1 MRQLLILIKKEYWQR
16 KLKIE
21 LRLKEKKNYL
31 ELLAPETMQLLE
43 TLKVRNC
50 TSFRYY

>member
-21 LRLKEKKNYL
+21 LRLKNSL